1 MLSYEGIVIYS
12 SWELAQSGKS
22 GSLINCVSR
31 VQISYSQLQQNIV
44 IKFMKRR
51 VTNMKSFTYKKTEI
65 TSMKL
70 SGIIDT
76 DTMTISV
83 DETEK
88 SLSTLLSNFNGA
100 YIDSLSR
107 RRTKKNWKNQYLMI
121 NRTTRILLI
130 QLNKNHC
137 GEECVWY
144 APTATMQWRTLMS

>member
-1 MLSYEGIVIYS
+1 MYRHLFL
-12 SWELAQSGKS
+12 WELAQSGKS
-22 GSLINCVSR
+22 GGLINRVSR

-83 DETEK
+83 DETDK
-88 SLSTLLSNFNGA
+88 SLSTLLSDFNGA
-100 YIDSLSR
+100 YIEFNIK
-107 RRTKKNWKNQYLMI
+107 TKD
-121 NRTTRILLI
+121 
-130 QLNKNHC
+130 
-137 GEECVWY
+137 EEELEEPV
-144 APTATMQWRTLMS
+144 SND

>member
-44 IKFMKRR
+44 IKFMKRS
-51 VTNMKSFTYKKTEI
+51 VTKMKSFTYKKTEI

-100 YIDSLSR
+100 YIEFTIK
-107 RRTKKNWKNQYLMI
+107 TKD
-121 NRTTRILLI
+121 
-130 QLNKNHC
+130 
-137 GEECVWY
+137 EEELEEPV
-144 APTATMQWRTLMS
+144 PND